1 MAPLIMNQNPSIL
14 LALALATTACHKS
27 GSDEE
32 KDAEKVKP
40 TATVQTVKLTKGT
53 IAETVTAYGTV
64 VAQPGE
70 LEGVSVQYESKVVR
84 LLVSAGE
91 PVKDDQALIEIE
103 PSPDTKLQLA
113 QAESAAETTQLQFEQ
128 TQRRFEMKLAVNQDL
143 QQARQEARDAAA
155 TLASLKARGAGDR
168 TILKADLTG
177 LLASIDVRI
186 GQIVPAGGPLLSLV
200 PSKQIEIMLGVEPAT
215 AGRLHEGQKVHI
227 SSVNQAGVEGE
238 GGIRLVTRRVS
249 PETRL
254 VDTFVSVPPDVPLLL
269 DGYVRGEFPV
279 EEKDAFVVPR
289 DAVLPGEDGSVLF
302 TVSDGHAVAHKVTT
316 GLETN
321 TQTEVTGDTLHEG
334 DEVVTVGNYQLEDG
348 MAVEKSE
355 R

>member
-1 MAPLIMNQNPSIL
+1 MNRNPSIL

-27 GSDEE
+27 GTAEE
-32 KDAEKVKP
+32 KEAEKVNP
-40 TATVQTVKLTKGT
+40 TATVQTMKLEKAS
-53 IAETVTAYGTV
+53 IAATVTAYGTV

-91 PVKDDQALIEIE
+91 PVKDEQPLIEIE

-113 QAESAAETTQLQFEQ
+113 QAESAAETTQLQLEQ
-128 TQRRFEMKLAVNQDL
+128 TQRRFDMKLAVNQDL
-143 QQARQEARDAAA
+143 QQAQQEARDAAA
-155 TLASLKARGAGDR
+155 TLTSLKARGAGER

-200 PSKQIEIMLGVEPAT
+200 PSKQIEILLGVEPAD
-215 AGRLHEGQKVHI
+215 AGRLHEGQKVRI
-227 SSVNQAGVEGE
+227 SSVNQGGVEGE
-238 GGIRLVTRRVS
+238 GGIRLVTQRVN

-254 VDTFVSVPPDVPLLL
+254 VDTFVNVPPDVPLLL
-269 DGYVRGEFPV
+269 DGYVRGEIPV

-302 TVSDGHAVAHKVTT
+302 TVSDGHAVAHKVVT
-316 GLETN
+316 GLETD
-321 TQTEVTGDTLHEG
+321 TSTEVIGDTLHAG

-348 MAVEKSE
+348 MAVEKAE
-355 R
+355 P